1 MKDSTYE
8 IAQLNSLYLKE
19 TTKEYFKGSNSAL
32 PTEEGV
38 TLPNIRAESAH
49 IGSSRKKKPINFA
62 YINDNYRRQL
72 NKAFMTFN
80 PFIHLANLNML
91 KKENSEVKQ

>member
-19 TTKEYFKGSNSAL
+19 TAKEYFKGSKSAC

-49 IGSSRKKKPINFA
+49 NYSPRNKKPINFV
-62 YINDNYRRQL
+62 YINDNYRRQI

-80 PFIHLANLNML
+80 PFTHLTNLNML